1 MTACRVSV
9 FRCFDILEAQCGKPP
24 SLLWSIPSQLSLLI
38 STHFPRKKKK
48 KKKKKKKSTS
58 SSSLSSLSF
67 ERREISSRTP
77 ADANKTHKKVRNL
90 HLQQTH
96 ENEER
101 RKNGNSSSSSSFS
114 RLLARRY
121 TEKST
126 LARKRKKTKGGKK
139 EKKYFEKF

>member
-9 FRCFDILEAQCGKPP
+9 FRCFDILEASVANRRHCCGRF
-24 SLLWSIPSQLSLLI
+24 LLSYHFSFPHISREKRRKKRRKRKNPHLLLLFPLFLLRDVR
-38 STHFPRKKKK
+38 FPRELQPTQTKHTKRCEIYTCNKHTKMKK
-48 KKKKKKKSTS
+48 
-58 SSSLSSLSF
+58 
-67 ERREISSRTP
+67 EE
-77 ADANKTHKKVRNL
+77 KT
-90 HLQQTH
+90 
-96 ENEER
+96 
-101 RKNGNSSSSSSFS
+101 GNSSSSSSFS